1 MLKDVH
7 KTDNAN
13 DRKGSVEMSFFPR
26 SILLA
31 TDGSEEAKLATQA
44 ATELSKETGS
54 EVHVVYTLP
63 TPAQL
68 IGHHLYSDEVRES
81 LIGGAERDAEK
92 FLKEQAEKIG
102 ADGGKIAET
111 HLRSGDPDKEILR
124 TAEALNV
131 GMIVIGSRGLGAISR
146 ALLGSVS
153 DSVVRH
159 AHCPVF
165 VVRGDRSS
173 D

>member
-1 MLKDVH
+1 
-7 KTDNAN
+7 
-13 DRKGSVEMSFFPR
+13 MSFFPR

-31 TDGSEEAKLATQA
+31 TDGSEEAGLATEA
-44 ATELSKETGS
+44 ASDLSRETGS

-81 LIGGAERDAEK
+81 LIGGAERDAET
-92 FLKEQAEKIG
+92 FLKEQAGKINSN
-102 ADGGKIAET
+102 GGKVAET

-124 TAEALNV
+124 TAEALGV

-165 VVRGDRSS
+165 VVRGDRTSG
-173 D
+173 

>member
-1 MLKDVH
+1 MSCGG
-7 KTDNAN
+7 
-13 DRKGSVEMSFFPR
+13 KGRVKMSFFPR

-31 TDGSEEAKLATQA
+31 TDNSEEAKLAAQA
-44 ATELSKETGS
+44 TAELSKETGS

-68 IGHHLYSDEVRES
+68 VGHHLYSDEVRES
-81 LIGGAERDAEK
+81 VIGGAQRDAET

-102 ADGGKIAET
+102 AEGGKVAET
-111 HLRSGDPDKEILR
+111 HLRNGEPDKEIIR
-124 TAEALNV
+124 TAEALDV
-131 GMIVIGSRGLGAISR
+131 GLIVIGSRGLGAISR

-165 VVRGDRSS
+165 VVRGDRASG
-173 D
+173 